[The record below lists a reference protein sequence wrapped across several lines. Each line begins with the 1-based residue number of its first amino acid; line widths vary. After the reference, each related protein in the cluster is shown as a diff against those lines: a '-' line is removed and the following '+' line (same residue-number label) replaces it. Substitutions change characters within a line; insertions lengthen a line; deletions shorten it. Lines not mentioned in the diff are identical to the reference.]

1 MKHPK
6 PRLPLIIV
14 NFKAAE
20 HAVGDA
26 ALTLARI
33 CERVAREEQ
42 ARVAIAVQPTDLHA
56 VAAAVRGIPVLA
68 QHVDPV
74 GFGAHTGSM
83 PAVVAKRAGAK
94 GTLLNHSEHR
104 LRLTVLARSIQA
116 AHEAGL
122 WVCAC
127 ARDTVEA
134 RRVAKLKP
142 DLVAVEPPKLIGGEV
157 SVSTASPG
165 VIQQS
170 KRAVGRVPLLVGAGV
185 KDGKDVRIALKL
197 GAKGVLV
204 ASHVTNADNP
214 AKVLRELIA
223 GMKKAR

>member
-1 MKHPK
+1 
-6 PRLPLIIV
+6 LPIVIV

-26 ALTLARI
+26 ALTLARV
-33 CERVAREEQ
+33 CERVALEEK
-42 ARVAIAVQPTDLHA
+42 AAVAIAVQPTDLHSIA
-56 VAAAVRGIPVLA
+56 SIVRRIPVLA

-74 GFGAHTGSM
+74 GYGAHTGAM
-83 PAVVAKRAGAK
+83 PAVIVKQAGAV
-94 GTLLNHSEHR
+94 GTLLNHSERR
-104 LRLTVLARSIQA
+104 LKLPVLAKSIQA

-127 ARDTVEA
+127 ARDVNEA
-134 RRVAKLKP
+134 RKIAKLNP
-142 DLVAVEPPKLIGGEV
+142 DMIAVEPPKLIGGEV

-165 VIQQS
+165 VIKQATS
-170 KRAVGRVPLLVGAGV
+170 AVKRMPVLVGAGV
-185 KDGKDVRIALKL
+185 KSGQDVRIALKL

-214 AKVLRELIA
+214 AKVLRDLIA
-223 GMKKAR
+223 GMKKK